1 MGSRPQELRPF
12 IRLLKSHY
20 KRMLLGILLGLVA
33 IGSAVGLLSL
43 AGWFLTATAIAGL
56 SAAGTWQFN
65 FFMPSIGVRLFA
77 FGRTLARYGER
88 VVNHD
93 ATFRILESLRVWFY
107 RHIEPLAPACLSR
120 YRSGDV
126 LNRLVEDIDTLD
138 NLFVRVLSPSAAA
151 LAVSVLL
158 FGLLWLFD
166 PAVAVSALAF
176 LAIAGFMVPFTAVSF
191 GAETG
196 RRLGRQSAG
205 LRVRI
210 VEGLQGMPEL
220 LVYGAQARHLE
231 SIRQDSD
238 ELVASQRR
246 MSHITGLTS
255 ALITLISGLAVT
267 FVLYLGMD
275 RIEMDSEYGGA
286 GLALVT
292 LAVMA
297 SYEAVWPLP
306 TAFQFLGRTREAG
319 RRLMEIVASEPA
331 VRYPEQS
338 KALPQRYGLTFEN
351 VSFRYDENA
360 PFVLDSLSF
369 QAEAGSR
376 VAVLGTT
383 GSGKTTIVN
392 LLVRFWEPTSGRIC
406 IDGVDIRTL
415 GASDLRRSI
424 SVVSQQA
431 HIFSTSLR
439 DNLLMARADATE
451 TDLREALEAAQLL
464 SFVDSLPD
472 GLDTWVGEA
481 GKMLSGGQARRLA
494 VARAFVHDAPIWV
507 LDEPTEGLDRV
518 TERQLMQ
525 AIMERTAGKTV
536 VLITHRMIDI
546 HRMDESILIDNGRIV
561 AKGRH
566 ATLLSGNPRY
576 RRFWGYTPTDY
587 PPANCR

>member
-1 MGSRPQELRPF
+1 MDNRPPELGPF
-12 IRLLKSHY
+12 VRLFQSHG

-33 IGSAVGLLSL
+33 IASAVGLLSL
-43 AGWFLTATAIAGL
+43 AGWFLTAAAMAGL
-56 SAAGTWQFN
+56 SAAGPWHFN
-65 FFMPSIGVRLFA
+65 FFLPSIGVRLFA
-77 FGRTLARYGER
+77 FSRTLARYGER

-93 ATFRILESLRVWFY
+93 TTFRILESLRVWFY

-158 FGLLWLFD
+158 FGFIGLFD
-166 PAVAVSALAF
+166 PVIAVCALAF
-176 LAIAGFMVPFTAVSF
+176 LAVAGFIVPFAAASF
-191 GAETG
+191 GAQTG
-196 RRLGRQSAG
+196 RRLGRQSAV

-210 VEGLQGMPEL
+210 LEALQGMPEL
-220 LVYGAQARHLE
+220 LVYGTQAQHLE

-238 ELVASQRR
+238 GLMASQRR
-246 MSHITGLTS
+246 MSHITGFSTAS
-255 ALITLISGLAVT
+255 ITLISGLAVT
-267 FVLYLGMD
+267 FVLYLGVD
-275 RIEMDSEYGGA
+275 RIDMAAEYGGA
-286 GLALVT
+286 ELALVT

-306 TAFQFLGRTREAG
+306 MAFQFLGRTREAG
-319 RRLMEIVASEPA
+319 RRLMEIVTSEPA
-331 VRYPEQS
+331 VHYPEQS
-338 KALPQRYGLTFEN
+338 RSLPEKYGLAFEN
-351 VSFRYDENA
+351 ASFRYAENA
-360 PFVLDSLSF
+360 PFVLESLNFLVSV
-369 QAEAGSR
+369 GSR

-392 LLVRFWEPTSGRIC
+392 LLVRFWGPTTGRIC
-406 IDGVDIRTL
+406 IDGVDITTL
-415 GASDLRRSI
+415 SEQDLRRSV

-451 TDLREALEAAQLL
+451 DDLREALAAAQLL
-464 SFVDSLPD
+464 SFVDSLPH

-494 VARAFVHDAPIWV
+494 VARAFVQDAPIWV

-518 TERQLMQ
+518 TEGQLMQ
-525 AIMERTAGKTV
+525 AIMERTVGKTV
-536 VLITHRMIDI
+536 LLITHRMVDI
-546 HRMDESILIDNGRIV
+546 HRMDESILLDNGRIV
-561 AKGRH
+561 AQGRH
-566 ATLLSGNPRY
+566 ENLLTRNPRY
-576 RRFWGYTPTDY
+576 QRFWGYPPTINQ
-587 PPANCR
+587 PE